1 LKNHAKYASYRIG
14 KRKFDTV
21 LQKKSIFPSFSIRY
35 GFLTNGRLSMDWEAL
50 VQIEPRLAT
59 LLREVETADTGEK
72 RSFCGVTAWHGSG
85 GRPGFKMRAF
95 RLVGFGCSNPE
106 LRTRDAYETV
116 LEKLYAAFPPCRG
129 CACLAEEELEACA

>member
-1 LKNHAKYASYRIG
+1 
-14 KRKFDTV
+14 
-21 LQKKSIFPSFSIRY
+21 
-35 GFLTNGRLSMDWEAL
+35 MDWEEL
-50 VQIEPRLAT
+50 VRIEPRLAT
-59 LLREVETADTGEK
+59 LLKEVEAADAGEK

-129 CACLAEEELEACA
+129 CACLAEEELEACARSRTTYPRTRPTKTMT